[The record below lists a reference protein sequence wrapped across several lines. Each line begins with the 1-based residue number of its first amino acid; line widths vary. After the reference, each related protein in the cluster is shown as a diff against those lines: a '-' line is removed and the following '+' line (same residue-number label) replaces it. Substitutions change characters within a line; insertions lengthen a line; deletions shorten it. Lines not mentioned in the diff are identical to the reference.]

1 MTGVPSGTWR
11 AQDCSDDAPEP
22 VAAVMRDAI
31 RQWMESDERDLWAL
45 YVRLVD
51 QWGARYDKDDAGEPQ
66 WFYAES
72 LIEDAIG
79 DMTATPLNL
88 ERLESWIEHQDCYS
102 TLTKLLKEFGCLAT
116 PEQRRRYQEQLSNFD
131 LSDEERDEFMQ

>member
-1 MTGVPSGTWR
+1 MTSVPSGTWR
-11 AQDCSDDAPEP
+11 AQDDSDDAPEP
-22 VAAVMRDAI
+22 VAAAMRDAI

-51 QWGARYDKDDAGEPQ
+51 QWGARYDKDDVGEPQ

-88 ERLESWIEHQDCYS
+88 ARLESWIEHQDCYS
-102 TLTKLLKEFGCLAT
+102 TLTKLLREFWCLAT
-116 PEQRRRYQEQLSNFD
+116 PERRRRYQVQLSNFD
-131 LSDEERDEFMQ
+131 LSDEERDELL

>member
-1 MTGVPSGTWR
+1 MTNAPTETWR
-11 AQDCSDDAPEP
+11 ALDYSDDAPEP
-22 VAAVMRDAI
+22 VASVMQDVI
-31 RQWMESDERDLWAL
+31 RLWLDSYMRDLWAL

-79 DMTATPLNL
+79 DMAATPLNL
-88 ERLESWIEHQDCYS
+88 ARLESWIEHQDCYS
-102 TLTKLLKEFGCLAT
+102 TLTKLLREFWCLAT
-116 PEQRRRYQEQLSNFD
+116 PEQRRLYQQQLSNFD
-131 LSDEERDEFMQ
+131 LSDEEREELMT